1 MAEESPLDLLICS
14 TCGSQ
19 HAVTTGLSS
28 CKICDDP
35 RQYLPA
41 HGQSWTTLRKLQ
53 DSKQYRNEFVID
65 KLAHQSG
72 NKNLLLVSIYT
83 VPKLAIGQRALLCCT
98 PRGNILWDC
107 LTYIDDE
114 TVAKINDLGGVS
126 AIVISHPHY
135 FTTCLHWAEAFG
147 CKVYLSSEDGEWIMR
162 RGDPARQALWT
173 GNRLP
178 LLGPV
183 GNDENKNEDGADFV
197 AIKTGGHFPGSS
209 VLWWKETRKLMVA
222 DTIMV
227 VPSGVYHIDRLPG
240 TVSFSFMWS
249 YPNFIP
255 LPPDEVHNIWK
266 AIRDTDFEDAHGAFV
281 GQDTRGDSRR
291 RVLESAKLIVKNMG
305 YVGHAIH
312 AEEA

>member
-1 MAEESPLDLLICS
+1 MAESAGSPLDLLVCS

-19 HAVTTGLSS
+19 HAVTASAGLKS
-28 CKICDDP
+28 CRICDDP

-41 HGQSWTTLRKLQ
+41 TGQSWTTLRALQ
-53 DSKQYRNEFVID
+53 QSKQYRNEFVID
-65 KLAHQSG
+65 KI
-72 NKNLLLVSIYT
+72 KDNLLLVSIYT
-83 VPKLAIGQRALLCCT
+83 VPKFAIGQRALLCCS
-98 PRGNILWDC
+98 PRGNVLWDC

-114 TVAKINDLGGVS
+114 TVNRIKQLGGVR

-135 FTTCLHWAEAFG
+135 YSTCLHWAEAFG
-147 CKVYLSSEDGEWIMR
+147 CRVYLSAEDAEWVMR
-162 RGDPARQALWT
+162 RGEEQVFWQGA
-173 GNRLP
+173 RLP
-178 LLGPV
+178 LLTSSTTTSG
-183 GNDENKNEDGADFV
+183 DGDADAEFI

-209 VLWWKETRKLMVA
+209 VLWWPRTRKLLVA

-227 VPSGVYHIDRLPG
+227 VPSGVYHVDRLPG

-255 LPPDEVHNIWK
+255 LPPDAIHTIWK
-266 AIRDTDFEDAHGAFV
+266 AIKDIDFDDAHGAFV
-281 GQDTRGDSRR
+281 SQDTRGDSRR
-291 RVLESAKLIVKNMG
+291 RVLESAKRIVAAMG